1 MEEKT
6 ERIAGIVRHSLVDG
20 PGMRMAIFFQGCPH
34 HCPGCHNP
42 DTHDPSGGT
51 GTTIGELAEAIRQ
64 TRYLDGVTFSGGE
77 PFIHP
82 EALLKLTRTAR
93 EKGLTVWSY
102 SGWTFEELMA
112 NAAGEKAVE
121 ALKGIDV
128 LVDGRFVE
136 ALRSEDHIY
145 RGSSNQRLID
155 VQKSLAENRVV
166 LWSPEDTV

>member
-1 MEEKT
+1 MEDKE

-42 DTHDPSGGT
+42 DTHDPAGGER
-51 GTTIGELAEAIRQ
+51 TTVGELAEAIRQ
-64 TRYLDGVTFSGGE
+64 TRYLDGITFSGGE

-82 EALLKLTRTAR
+82 EAILELTEAAR
-93 EKGLTVWSY
+93 SKGLTVWSY

-112 NAAGEKAVE
+112 KAAGEKALE
-121 ALKGIDV
+121 AMKGIDV

-136 ALRSEDHIY
+136 ALRSEDYIY
-145 RGSSNQRLID
+145 RGSSNQRLVD
-155 VQKSLAENRVV
+155 VKKSLSENRAV
-166 LWSPEDTV
+166 LWSPEDTI